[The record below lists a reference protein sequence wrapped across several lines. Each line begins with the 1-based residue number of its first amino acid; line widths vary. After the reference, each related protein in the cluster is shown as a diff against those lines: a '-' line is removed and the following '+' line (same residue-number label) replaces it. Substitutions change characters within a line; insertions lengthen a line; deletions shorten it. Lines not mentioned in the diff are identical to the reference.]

1 MEKTMK
7 TREQL
12 IEEYSQLG
20 NAAIPIA
27 IYDVGER
34 LVETIGTIGYNFNL
48 AIKTRFEDI
57 TDQFRYASQDFRSV
71 CSELTNSHNSVLLH
85 VRNFFRKN

>member
-1 MEKTMK
+1 MK

-27 IYDVGER
+27 IYDVGEKLAR
-34 LVETIGTIGYNFNL
+34 EIASIGYDFNL
-48 AIKTRFEDI
+48 EIRKNLFELKESIKNACNAI
-57 TDQFRYASQDFRSV
+57 RSV
-71 CSELTNSHNSVLLH
+71 ESELTNPHSGVLLH

>member
-1 MEKTMK
+1 MK

-27 IYDVGER
+27 IYDVGEK
-34 LVETIGTIGYNFNL
+34 LAETITTIGYNFNL
-48 AIKTRFEDI
+48 SIERNLETISSGVKWSAQTF
-57 TDQFRYASQDFRSV
+57 QGV
-71 CSELTNSHNSVLLH
+71 CSELTNSYSGIFLH